1 MSSEQKP
8 GHPTRLLGEQG
19 AAPALPLAA
28 TPKLDRHT
36 RHPSAGKEY
45 PFRAVRLVWAASG

>member
-36 RHPSAGKEY
+36 RHPSEGKEY